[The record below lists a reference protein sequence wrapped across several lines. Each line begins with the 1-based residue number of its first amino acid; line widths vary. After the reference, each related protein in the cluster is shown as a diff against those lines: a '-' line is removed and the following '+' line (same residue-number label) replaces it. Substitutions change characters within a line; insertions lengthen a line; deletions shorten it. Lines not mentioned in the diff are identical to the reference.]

1 VLPNDQSWR
10 AHAHGISELLRH
22 RVPILD
28 TSIVWQQL
36 CSRLRLICVRSP
48 SLTHELLTEVGQVV
62 DALAKGNRLAL
73 DPDTWRQ
80 VMYASDMDFTLE
92 SLMDIVS
99 EVPLLMEKSN
109 EMIKSR
115 KLNEEHLLS
124 LLNVVGEIGAWQQA
138 HKISS
143 IEPPYWAVPSQ
154 LHNPSDDE
162 FTSPLFPFALEY
174 RSLHVAMLF
183 MFGSGVMLQMLT
195 AAALMMEITAAHGN
209 LFAQRGDLLL
219 EQDPR
224 NENPNTIFQFQD
236 DAASYSLPYVKQKAD
251 DLARFICQSIEY
263 CCRQEAG
270 TVGAQASCHPQ
281 YTLRNYFRRAGLQR
295 ELEWCKN
302 IKNMAG
308 PGLRRGLDMMMFGST
323 DNAQ

>member
-1 VLPNDQSWR
+1 M
-10 AHAHGISELLRH
+10 RH
-22 RVPILD
+22 RTTIHD

-36 CSRLRLICVRSP
+36 CSRLRLICVRNS
-48 SLTHELLTEVGQVV
+48 SLTIELLTDVGQVI

-80 VMYASDMDFTLE
+80 VMRASDMDFTLE

-99 EVPLLMEKSN
+99 KVPLLMEKSN
-109 EMIKSR
+109 EMIKFGTP
-115 KLNEEHLLS
+115 NEEHLLS
-124 LLNVVGEIGAWQQA
+124 LLNGVREIGAWQQA
-138 HKISS
+138 HKLSS

-162 FTSPLFPFALEY
+162 FTSPLFPFALEF
-174 RSLHVAMLF
+174 RSLNVAMLF

-195 AAALMMEITAAHGN
+195 AAACMMEITAAHGN
-209 LFAQRGDLLL
+209 LLAQRSDFSLN
-219 EQDPR
+219 QDPR
-224 NENPNTIFQFQD
+224 NENQSTIFQFRD
-236 DAASYSLPYVKQKAD
+236 DATSYSLPYVKQKAD
-251 DLARFICQSIEY
+251 DIARFICQSIEY
-263 CCRQEAG
+263 CCRQETG

-281 YTLRNYFRRAGLQR
+281 YTLRNYFKGEGLQR

-308 PGLRRGLDMMMFGST
+308 PGLRRGIDMMMFGST
-323 DNAQ
+323 DSAQ